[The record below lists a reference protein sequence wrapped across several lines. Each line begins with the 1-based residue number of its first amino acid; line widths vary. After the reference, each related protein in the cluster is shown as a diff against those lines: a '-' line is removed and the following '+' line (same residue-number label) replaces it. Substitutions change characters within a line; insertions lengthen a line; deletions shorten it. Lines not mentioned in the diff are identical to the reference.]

1 MGDIVRVQTH
11 QVFAGGLTTLLR
23 LAGGTR
29 RPIRELQSSVVLS
42 ARSPNTSAAAPPTT
56 TRTPLRCATPGP
68 VAPGGSA
75 GPQGSTYPGDWKTIE
90 KLSSFVGSATPP
102 FFGFVGTNILH
113 PPYQTNDY
121 WFSRA
126 NTTALPQ
133 WAPLTS
139 LHPCDLQVSIALRV
153 DRWIAQ

>member
-1 MGDIVRVQTH
+1 MAVCSV
-11 QVFAGGLTTLLR
+11 
-23 LAGGTR
+23 LAL
-29 RPIRELQSSVVLS
+29 PHH
-42 ARSPNTSAAAPPTT
+42 RSTAAPSPSH
-56 TRTPLRCATPGP
+56 PLPHPSRCATPGP

-90 KLSSFVGSATPP
+90 KLTSFVGSATPP

-121 WFSRA
+121 WYSRA

-139 LHPCDLQVSIALRV
+139 LHPCDLQVGVSEELIVGSRAYFCLLVVYPSLLPSPRRRHPSAAAPRV
-153 DRWIAQ
+153 RTT